1 MVLKSPSFDHD
12 MFLGTERHSQ
22 MYQSG
27 GQSDAKPP
35 VCSFHASLMQQRR
48 KKHYNSI
55 TDMMSWSAPLHG
67 KSSGSLGF
75 KPVTRQ
81 RWPRVRYH
89 DHSPTAEYYYG
100 NKSE

>member
-1 MVLKSPSFDHD
+1 
-12 MFLGTERHSQ
+12 
-22 MYQSG
+22 
-27 GQSDAKPP
+27 
-35 VCSFHASLMQQRR
+35 MQQRR

-55 TDMMSWSAPLHG
+55 TDMRSWSAPLHG
-67 KSSGSLGF
+67 KSSGALGF

-100 NKSE
+100 NKITFSQRSSCPRLIEDETFNDCDIINNLIDYEDGQEAEFFESG